1 MATPKNTPR
10 GANTPLS
17 PNRITRLQEK
27 EDLSNLNDRL
37 AVYIDKVR
45 FLEAEN
51 AGLRVRITESETEV
65 SRELTGLKAAYE
77 TELADA
83 RQTLDSVAKE
93 RARLQLELGKLR
105 EDYKELKARNTKK
118 ESDLA
123 GALQRLKD
131 LEALLNSKDASLTTA
146 LGEKRNLELDTSLGD
161 ARKQLQDEM
170 LRRVD
175 GENRIQT
182 LKEEL
187 EFQKN
192 LHSEEL
198 REIKRR
204 HESRMVELDN
214 GHQQDFESKLA
225 EALMEMRNQHEL
237 QIKMYKDEIEKTYNS
252 KLENARQSADR
263 SSHLVGAAHEELQQ
277 TRIRLET
284 LSTQL
289 SQLQKQLAAR
299 EAKVRDLEDALSRE
313 RDTTRRLLGDKD
325 REMAEM
331 RQQMQQQLDEY
342 QELLDIKLALDMEIC
357 AYRKLLEGEEERLR
371 LSPSPPPTKV
381 TGSRSSSSAALSRS
395 VHCSAQNSPAKRRR
409 PNDTDSEASS
419 FAGGAVARTRITQQ
433 ASASGRVTVDEVDM
447 EGKYVRLSNKSD
459 EDQNLGNWQV
469 KRQVGSAAPIIFKFP
484 VKFTL
489 KAGQRVTIW
498 ASGAGGNHSP
508 PSDLV
513 WKTQASWGT
522 GDQFQ
527 TTLISANGEEMA
539 MRKVTRTQFEEED
552 DDMVAH
558 STCGDSEYNLR
569 SRTVVCGS
577 CGLPSD
583 KSANCSVTSASRSFR
598 SGGIS
603 EGLLPHSYVFS
614 SSTPRKILI
623 RSIWMFSV
631 QALFGFG
638 FLVTSRV
645 PAVLAQAGTCALSAA
660 ANRHKK
666 DCFSSRPAS
675 TMAQTIKYLGQ
686 EEAQHIDEELFSEY
700 GFSVDQLMELAGL
713 SCATAVAR
721 AYPLTSLVKARPS
734 LLVICGPG
742 NNGGDGLVCA
752 RHLKLFGYEPTIL
765 YPKRPNKPL
774 FQGLTTQCQKME
786 IQFLTEM
793 PEARVIDEAYNL
805 VIDAIF
811 GFSFKGAVREPFGSI
826 LDVLKKTSVPIAS
839 IDIPSGWDV
848 EQGSADGLQPDTLIS
863 LTAPKK
869 SASLFRGRYHFLG
882 GRFVPPGL
890 ERKYQLNLP
899 QYPDTDCVLQL

>member
-10 GANTPLS
+10 GAHTPMS

-51 AGLRVRITESETEV
+51 AGLRLRITESETEV

-105 EDYKELKARNTKK
+105 EDHKELKARNTKK

-146 LGEKRNLELDTSLGD
+146 LGEKRNLEVENRDLKTQVAKLDTSLND

-187 EFQKN
+187 EFQRN

-198 REIKRR
+198 RETKRR

-214 GHQQDFESKLA
+214 GIQQDFESKLS

-237 QIKMYKDEIEKTYNS
+237 QIKMYKDEIEKTYNT

-277 TRIRLET
+277 TRIRVE
-284 LSTQL
+284 SMSSQL
-289 SQLQKQLAAR
+289 SQLQKQ
-299 EAKVRDLEDALSRE
+299 AKVRDLEEALSRE

-342 QELLDIKLALDMEIC
+342 QELLDVKLALDMEIC
-357 AYRKLLEGEEERLR
+357 AYRKLLEGEEQRLR

-381 TGSRSSSSAALSRS
+381 TGSRSSTSGAHSRS
-395 VHCSAQNSPAKRRR
+395 VHYGAQNSPAKRRR

-433 ASASGRVTVDEVDM
+433 ASASGRVTVDEVDL

-469 KRQVGSAAPIIFKFP
+469 KRQVGSGVPIIFKFP

-498 ASGAGGNHSP
+498 ASGAGGTHSP

-513 WKTQASWGT
+513 WKTQPSWGT
-522 GDQFQ
+522 GDLLQ

-539 MRKVTRTQFEEED
+539 MRKITRL
-552 DDMVAH
+552 
-558 STCGDSEYNLR
+558 N
-569 SRTVVCGS
+569 
-577 CGLPSD
+577 
-583 KSANCSVTSASRSFR
+583 
-598 SGGIS
+598 
-603 EGLLPHSYVFS
+603 
-614 SSTPRKILI
+614 
-623 RSIWMFSV
+623 
-631 QALFGFG
+631 
-638 FLVTSRV
+638 V
-645 PAVLAQAGTCALSAA
+645 PPEHLQCVLA
-660 ANRHKK
+660 
-666 DCFSSRPAS
+666 
-675 TMAQTIKYLGQ
+675 
-686 EEAQHIDEELFSEY
+686 
-700 GFSVDQLMELAGL
+700 
-713 SCATAVAR
+713 
-721 AYPLTSLVKARPS
+721 LTLQVCET
-734 LLVICGPG
+734 LLKM
-742 NNGGDGLVCA
+742 N
-752 RHLKLFGYEPTIL
+752 TIL
-765 YPKRPNKPL
+765 
-774 FQGLTTQCQKME
+774 
-786 IQFLTEM
+786 
-793 PEARVIDEAYNL
+793 
-805 VIDAIF
+805 
-811 GFSFKGAVREPFGSI
+811 
-826 LDVLKKTSVPIAS
+826 LK
-839 IDIPSGWDV
+839 DIPSFGVLMMVV
-848 EQGSADGLQPDTLIS
+848 ESA
-863 LTAPKK
+863 
-869 SASLFRGRYHFLG
+869 
-882 GRFVPPGL
+882 V
-890 ERKYQLNLP
+890 
-899 QYPDTDCVLQL
+899 

>member
-10 GANTPLS
+10 GGNTPLS

-27 EDLSNLNDRL
+27 EDLCNLNDRL
-37 AVYIDKVR
+37 AIYIDKVR
-45 FLEAEN
+45 SLEAEN
-51 AGLRVRITESETEV
+51 AGLRLRITESETEV

-146 LGEKRNLELDTSLGD
+146 LGEKRNLEVENRDLKAQVAKLDTSLGE

-187 EFQKN
+187 DFQKN

-214 GHQQDFESKLA
+214 GHQQDFESKLS
-225 EALMEMRNQHEL
+225 EALTEMRNQHEL
-237 QIKMYKDEIEKTYNS
+237 QIKLYKEEVEKTYNS
-252 KLENARQSADR
+252 KLESARQSADR
-263 SSHLVGAAHEELQQ
+263 NSHLVGAAHEELQQ
-277 TRIRLET
+277 TRIRLE
-284 LSTQL
+284 STSAQL

-299 EAKVRDLEDALSRE
+299 EAKIRDLEDALSRE
-313 RDTTRRLLGDKD
+313 RDTTRRLLGEKD

-342 QELLDIKLALDMEIC
+342 QELLDVKLALDMEIC

-371 LSPSPPPTKV
+371 LSPSPPPTRV
-381 TGSRSSSSAALSRS
+381 TGSRSSTSAAHSRS
-395 VHCSAQNSPAKRRR
+395 IHCSSQNSPAKRRR

-433 ASASGRVTVDEVDM
+433 ASASGRVTVDEVDL
-447 EGKYVRLSNKSD
+447 EGKYVKLSNKAD

-469 KRQVGSAAPIIFKFP
+469 KRQVGSGASIAFKFP
-484 VKFTL
+484 AKFTL

-498 ASGAGGNHSP
+498 ASGSGGAHNP
-508 PSDLV
+508 PTDLL
-513 WKTQASWGT
+513 WKTQPSWGT
-522 GDQFQ
+522 GDLFQ

-539 MRKVTRTQFEEED
+539 MRKVTRTQFEDED

-583 KSANCSVTSASRSFR
+583 KSSNCSVSSASRTFR
-598 SGGIS
+598 SGGVS
-603 EGLLPHSYVFS
+603 EGLLPHTYVFS
-614 SSTPRKILI
+614 ASTPRK
-623 RSIWMFSV
+623 S
-631 QALFGFG
+631 
-638 FLVTSRV
+638 
-645 PAVLAQAGTCALSAA
+645 GT
-660 ANRHKK
+660 R
-666 DCFSSRPAS
+666 
-675 TMAQTIKYLGQ
+675 
-686 EEAQHIDEELFSEY
+686 
-700 GFSVDQLMELAGL
+700 MEN
-713 SCATAVAR
+713 C
-721 AYPLTSLVKARPS
+721 
-734 LLVICGPG
+734 
-742 NNGGDGLVCA
+742 
-752 RHLKLFGYEPTIL
+752 
-765 YPKRPNKPL
+765 
-774 FQGLTTQCQKME
+774 
-786 IQFLTEM
+786 
-793 PEARVIDEAYNL
+793 
-805 VIDAIF
+805 
-811 GFSFKGAVREPFGSI
+811 
-826 LDVLKKTSVPIAS
+826 PIM
-839 IDIPSGWDV
+839 
-848 EQGSADGLQPDTLIS
+848 
-863 LTAPKK
+863 
-869 SASLFRGRYHFLG
+869 
-882 GRFVPPGL
+882 
-890 ERKYQLNLP
+890 
-899 QYPDTDCVLQL
+899 